1 MARFLVSGQSIEL
14 PAIRV
19 ARGPTQ
25 CERAWMFGQYVTV
38 RLISAVDGIRVHT
51 NGRSFTGRVASGA
64 QGAWVAIGDIIQP
77 SEEFVGARALPGLFT
92 HIAWTLIPEQCVI
105 NVGMSGPLFGAPG
118 GGFQAEYVAGPA
130 MTFNQAVGN
139 TGTTALET
147 RSRRN
152 L

>member
-1 MARFLVSGQSIEL
+1 MAALSQAGLRRAPKEHGSPSGISSN
-14 PAIRV
+14 
-19 ARGPTQ
+19 
-25 CERAWMFGQYVTV
+25 
-38 RLISAVDGIRVHT
+38 RLRNS
-51 NGRSFTGRVASGA
+51 
-64 QGAWVAIGDIIQP
+64 
-77 SEEFVGARALPGLFT
+77 SERALPGLFT

-105 NVGMSGPLFGAPG
+105 NVGLSGPLFGAPG